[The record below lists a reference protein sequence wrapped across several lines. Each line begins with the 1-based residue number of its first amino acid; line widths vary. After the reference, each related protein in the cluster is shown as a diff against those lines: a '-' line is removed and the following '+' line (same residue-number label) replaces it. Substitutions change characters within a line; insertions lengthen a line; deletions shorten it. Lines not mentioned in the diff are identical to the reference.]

1 MFMGSLSRNRYC
13 EKVQR
18 SDSAS
23 LSKLSG
29 SGSRPVRA
37 PSRVLVVA
45 GFIASAACLLAG
57 CGSGA
62 DLMSSVALPSEQT
75 TGSAEG
81 ADLGVSPEAGPQSS
95 KLDLTPAQRGYL
107 ADLSAAGVHPS
118 SDLRALSIGSYV
130 CQARGAGQSD
140 QSVRDYV
147 APMVRSDV
155 ADVNASVPQSAS
167 VIQADA
173 AIDDYIR
180 IAGERLC

>member
-1 MFMGSLSRNRYC
+1 M
-13 EKVQR
+13 QR

-29 SGSRPVRA
+29 SGGRPICA
-37 PSRVLVVA
+37 TPHVL
-45 GFIASAACLLAG
+45 LLAGVIVPAAWLLVG

-81 ADLGVSPEAGPQSS
+81 VDLGVSPESGPQLT
-95 KLDLTPAQRGYL
+95 KLDLTAAQRGYL
-107 ADLSAAGVHPS
+107 DDLTAAGVHPS

-155 ADVNASVPQSAS
+155 ADANASAPQSAS